1 MQKYEMIEYIWHDYI
16 NSDEYQEENDLTY
29 DIKPLDDEKLK
40 NKFKKEDYGEIEN
53 IVMGVA
59 SDAERIGFIQG
70 FKLATKL
77 MKECFS

>member
-1 MQKYEMIEYIWHDYI
+1 MQKYEMIENIWHDYI

-29 DIKPLDDEKLK
+29 DIKPLDNEKLK
-40 NKFKKEDYGEIEN
+40 NKFKKEDYREIEN

-59 SDAERIGFIQG
+59 CDAERIGFIQG

-77 MKECFS
+77 MKECFQ